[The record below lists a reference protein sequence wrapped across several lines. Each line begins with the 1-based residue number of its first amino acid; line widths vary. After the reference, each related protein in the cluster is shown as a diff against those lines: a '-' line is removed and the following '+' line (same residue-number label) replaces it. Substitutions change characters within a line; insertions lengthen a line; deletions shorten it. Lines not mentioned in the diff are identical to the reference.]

1 MELRKKGE
9 DWITKVINKM
19 ICFLEGG
26 PNLQGVL
33 LPACQRCVNL
43 HALNNGR
50 GLLKAKI
57 NLSPKKVYSWGVTSH
72 HDLFIWKST
81 VRSPC
86 EVTFCKTPFLS
97 MEGES
102 KMESRAEN

>member
-57 NLSPKKVYSWGVTSH
+57 NLSLKELYAWG
-72 HDLFIWKST
+72 
-81 VRSPC
+81 SPSYRLSQ
-86 EVTFCKTPFLS
+86 FLS
-97 MEGES
+97 WLKSVINFDIGTIQ
-102 KMESRAEN
+102 RRC